1 MASSYSP
8 DHSLEREIS
17 FLGVSLIECGRPEEM
32 ATIKK
37 KKKRAEFAT
46 TKTDSQS
53 IGCFW
58 YLSPCCISWE
68 KKKKK
73 LNNFGGD
80 KNEG

>member
-37 KKKRAEFAT
+37 KKKELNLQQP
-46 TKTDSQS
+46 KLIHNQLGVS
-53 IGCFW
+53 G
-58 YLSPCCISWE
+58 ISLPAAFLGR
-68 KKKKK
+68 KRRKS
-73 LNNFGGD
+73 
-80 KNEG
+80 